1 MRVVIQRVRH
11 SRVTVDGQVVGE
23 IGTGLSLLVG
33 IAHTDTEA
41 ELAWMARKCLSL
53 RLFSASPGGR
63 FEHSIQDVQG
73 MLLVVSQ
80 FTLYG
85 DCQRGRRPS
94 FDRAASP
101 DQARRQ
107 YVRFVDLLKKSGLTV
122 ETGRFGAHMQ
132 VSFENDG
139 PVTLVLEREAQQ

>member
-1 MRVVIQRVRH
+1 
-11 SRVTVDGQVVGE
+11 
-23 IGTGLSLLVG
+23 
-33 IAHTDTEA
+33 
-41 ELAWMARKCLSL
+41 
-53 RLFSASPGGR
+53 
-63 FEHSIQDVQG
+63 